1 MILFVCLEGR
11 VAARLEARG
20 SRVTLEYL
28 EPWLSLRG
36 AYPISQSLPLRPVP
50 FSGAAVLNYLWGL
63 LPDNARTLD
72 VWGRLFQVSP
82 RNPISLL
89 AHVGEDCA
97 GAVQF
102 VREERLEAVLDSS
115 RGPPVVQWLDE
126 HELARRIRHLA
137 ADAGAVREGPA
148 EGQFSLSGAQAKT
161 AFFYDSSRDRYGI
174 PQGRTPTTHIFKP
187 VANDFDGF
195 AENEHFCLELARRV
209 GLPAARTYWRLIGG
223 VPTLVAERY
232 DRVALDGLWVRIHQE
247 DCCQAL
253 GIHPASK
260 YENDGGPGFRD
271 IMTLLESADDPT
283 ADRARLMRTA
293 CFIYLLAV
301 TDSHAKNYSLLLTRG
316 VDRPS
321 MRLAPLYDVASA
333 WPYPKRIPV
342 QKMKLAMRVGNYYRL
357 RQIQVRHFDDL
368 ARTCRYPPEQLRRSL
383 AELTAA
389 LPDEAAA
396 LGASLRGHAASGEV
410 LDILVD
416 ALDKKCREV
425 RARLAAAT
433 SE

>member
-1 MILFVCLEGR
+1 MILFACLEGQLS
-11 VAARLEARG
+11 ARLEARG

-28 EPWLSLRG
+28 EPWLSMRG

-50 FSGAAVLNYLWGL
+50 FVGAAVLNYLWGL

-72 VWGRLFQVSP
+72 AWGRLFQVSP

-115 RGPPVVQWLDE
+115 RRAPAVQWLDE

-137 ADAGAVREGPA
+137 EDAGAVREGPA

-161 AFFYDSSRDRYGI
+161 AFLYDPRRDRYGI
-174 PQGRTPTTHIFKP
+174 PQGRTPTTHILKP
-187 VANDFDGF
+187 VANDFDDF
-195 AENEHFCLELARRV
+195 AENEHFCLELARRA
-209 GLPAARTYWRLIGG
+209 GLPAARTYLRLIGG
-223 VPTLVAERY
+223 VPTLIAERY
-232 DRVALDGLWVRIHQE
+232 DRVVLDGRWVRIHQE

-260 YENDGGPGFRD
+260 YENEGGPGFRN
-271 IMTLLESADDPT
+271 IMTLLESADDPA

-293 CFIYLLAV
+293 CFIYLLAA
-301 TDSHAKNYSLLLTRG
+301 TDSHAKNYSILLTRG
-316 VDRPS
+316 ADRPS
-321 MRLAPLYDVASA
+321 MRLAPLYDIASA
-333 WPYPKRIPV
+333 WPYPRRVPV
-342 QKMKLAMRVGNYYRL
+342 QKMKLAMRVGGYYRL
-357 RQIQVRHFDDL
+357 RQLHPRHFDDL
-368 ARTCRYPPEQLRRSL
+368 ARSCRYPPEELRASLRQLTRS
-383 AELTAA
+383 

-396 LGASLRGHAASGEV
+396 LGASLRGEMAADRIAGV
-410 LDILVD
+410 LID
-416 ALDKKCREV
+416 AIDKQCREV
-425 RARLAAAT
+425 LSRLAAAH
-433 SE
+433 